1 MNSEGKIVK
10 EEFDPRL
17 LTAAENTVKFPRYGR
32 MKGVDI
38 KLQIIQYKQFK
49 QIKQIKKFYNIKTLY
64 I

>member
-32 MKGVDI
+32 MKGVDT
-38 KLQIIQYKQFK
+38 KRQNYKTVTT
-49 QIKQIKKFYNIKTLY
+49 IKQRLLQNVNYY
-64 I
+64 